1 MSMLNIPISLVTTAN
16 KNAEADSPIV
26 WDGCD
31 LVVTNESLCNLAKIR
46 SDLNVLISKQ
56 LGYSSDMK
64 LINKTISETN
74 VALLQADSFRQ
85 RYALNVEKIMKSFY
99 GMHLKVDGFLQDFET
114 LLQRFEKNKEIVI
127 EAETLHNLI
136 LSGSI
141 FSLDPNSE
149 KLEITKT
156 RLGEFALIDTD
167 IESISIAP
175 GENVAIEYSIEESAY
190 KISLETPKTADIVR
204 SGNMITVESRG
215 KTTHFEVK
223 DAVIREGFGI
233 KKVLPPSGYLYNL
246 SVSDEFLA
254 GDVVSGVEV
263 ERVGSTFKV
272 GLTQAVLDEAQ
283 TTFDFGSGLKFVN
296 GSVVLDYNYQMY
308 LESGKNS
315 SVMSTDEKYSISFD
329 QSKIVR
335 NTTDVYTNDQK
346 VEVVETRS
354 GNALTNLK
362 IDLPS
367 GAFSSNGATLLE
379 DTEDFAD
386 EVDSRLLK
394 SSEWGDTS
402 LSLRKALGCPI
413 MNLARFIM
421 GYDPRAIE
429 NSSERALDIYSVLGP
444 GLHYISLDVDLL
456 PYMSMVGATSGG
468 NLNFEQEIDLFLI
481 LERHLSYLTGDQN
494 FSIQNSERGTKF
506 KLLTVGEE
514 QFSLRTTSELPA
526 PSYTSSINLQNLVLD
541 SDFLSS
547 CGTVPT
553 MQATTFVGPLAIS
566 MADVDYVL
574 GNGRN
579 NQKNISPLTVT
590 NSNLKLKSSTQTKN
604 SGSTTYTITV
614 TDNNTS
620 TDYVSKIERLEK
632 FNWDAN
638 LDTVQ
643 EIEGHSNPDNVRLFA
658 RLFVAWRYNDVD
670 LNKIVNFLGQNN
682 SCASEYIAK
691 NFTDNIL
698 NHNIGSDITQDHL
711 RGNYEEFPIL
721 LSLNRT
727 NLNSGKL
734 KFTFTSNAEIGFFV
748 AKANELVKYFF
759 LPVTFVVDANYD
771 MDFDSTRIFENCC
784 M

>member
-85 RYALNVEKIMKSFY
+85 RYSLNVEKIMKSFY
-99 GMHLKVDGFLQDFET
+99 GMHLKVDRFLQDFET
-114 LLQRFEKNKEIVI
+114 LLQRFEKNKEIVL

-136 LSGSI
+136 TSGSI

-167 IESISIAP
+167 IESIAIAP
-175 GENVAIEYSIEESAY
+175 GENVSIEYSIEESAY

-204 SGNMITVESRG
+204 SGNMINVESRG
-215 KTTHFEVK
+215 KSTHFEVK

-233 KKVLPPSGYLYNL
+233 KKDAAPDGYLYNL
-246 SVSDEFLA
+246 AVSDEFLV

-272 GLTQAVLDEAQ
+272 GLTQAVLDEAK
-283 TTFDFGSGLKFVN
+283 TTFEFDNGLKFVN
-296 GSVVLDYNYQMY
+296 GSVVLDYNYQKF
-308 LESGKNS
+308 LESGKTS
-315 SVMSTDEKYSISFD
+315 SVIVTDEKYSIGFD

-335 NTTDVYTNDQK
+335 NTTEVYTSDQK
-346 VEVVETRS
+346 VQIAETRS
-354 GNALTNLK
+354 GKTLTGLK
-362 IDLPS
+362 VDLPNS
-367 GAFSSNGATLLE
+367 AFASTGATLLE
-379 DTEDFAD
+379 DTEDFSD
-386 EVDSRLLK
+386 QVDSRLLK
-394 SSEWGDTS
+394 STEWGDTT

-421 GYDPRAIE
+421 GYDTRPIE
-429 NSSERALDIYSVLGP
+429 NSSDRALDIYSVLGP

-456 PYMSMVGATSGG
+456 PYMSMVTSGG

-481 LERHLSYLTGDQN
+481 LERHLAYLTGDQN

-506 KLLTVGEE
+506 KMLTVGTE

-526 PSYTSSINLQNLVLD
+526 PAYTSAINLQTLV
-541 SDFLSS
+541 SDASFLSAG
-547 CGTVPT
+547 CGTLPT
-553 MQATTFVGPLAIS
+553 MQATTFVGPLTIS
-566 MADVDYVL
+566 MADVDYLL

-579 NQKNISPLTVT
+579 NQQNISPLTIT
-590 NSNLKLKSSTQTKN
+590 NSNLKLKSSVQTKGV
-604 SGSTTYTITV
+604 GSTTYTITV
-614 TDNNTS
+614 TDINTS
-620 TDYVSKIERLEK
+620 TDYVSIIERLEK

-643 EIEGHSNPDNVRLFA
+643 EIEGHSNPDNVRMFA
-658 RLFVAWRYNDVD
+658 RLFVAWRYNDLD
-670 LNKIVNFLGQNN
+670 LNKIVNFLGQNDG
-682 SCASEYIAK
+682 CAAEYIAK

-698 NHNIGSDITQDHL
+698 THRIGSNITQDYL
-711 RGNYEEFPIL
+711 RENYKEFPIA

-734 KFTFTSNAEIGFFV
+734 KFTFTSNAEIGLFV
-748 AKANELVKYFF
+748 AKANEFVKYFF
-759 LPVTFVVDANYD
+759 LPVTFVVDANSG